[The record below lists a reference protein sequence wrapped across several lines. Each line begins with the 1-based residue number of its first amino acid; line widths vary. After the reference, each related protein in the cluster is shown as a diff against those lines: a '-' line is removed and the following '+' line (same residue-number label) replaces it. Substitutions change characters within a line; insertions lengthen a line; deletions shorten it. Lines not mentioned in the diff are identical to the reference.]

1 LALPFIQPWMLAGT
15 AMGSAPVIIHL
26 LNRQRYKR
34 ITWAAMHWLL
44 ASFKKSSRR
53 LQIEDLIL
61 LIIRILVLVLLALAL
76 ARPFLAESGSFLGGK
91 SHVHRLILLDTSFSM
106 GYGTGGKNAFVRAK
120 EIARD
125 KLTTSTTLS
134 SGDAVTVIYATD
146 RPRARVKASTNLNEV
161 YREVDGAE
169 LSHAGTD
176 PVGALTRAFD
186 MLDASKHPRKEIFL
200 VTDMT
205 RTAWMDPEASTETI
219 RGLAGLQKAVK
230 KYRKLHPD
238 RKLPTIFLL
247 DVGEE
252 SRPNMAVTS
261 LKASLNVIAA
271 KSQVVFKAEIANYTS
286 KDRTQLP
293 VTFKVNG
300 ERVSSQ
306 YVDVKAGDKPAEV
319 MFFHQFETPGPQWV
333 TVQIEADRLPLDDS
347 RHMAVPVVPS
357 LKLLLVDGE
366 EKADPFESECGLLSR
381 ALSIPLT
388 DRMAAMGLI
397 SPSFISTRVI
407 TDAGLGD
414 AQFEGLDM
422 VILANVAVI
431 PEDKIPALRKF
442 VREGGALLIFVGD
455 NVGPDIYNEKL
466 FTADD
471 PMLPCRLTE
480 PEGTSG
486 DPDATKWFAF
496 APDDSLTSL
505 LPTFA
510 PTESRA
516 YLAGPERQTP
526 DIGVKIFRR
535 YRVKIEE
542 PKKDKQK
549 AEAEKEKIAKEEEE
563 KKKAEKPAPEAD
575 KDEDEKKEEDKKD
588 KKKEKPA
595 RGPVLVP
602 LKYTDGEPAILIRE
616 YGLGRVCLVTTTA
629 DTHWTNLPSSRIVFL
644 PAMHDMVYHLVR
656 ERGKKHNLRI
666 GGAFSVRWPAEEL
679 RKEVVVLP
687 PEGHQ
692 EDKATV
698 KPEIDKK
705 NDLTTLTFPRRKA
718 EESLEGVRWA
728 GPYKLNMA
736 GEEEL
741 RDIFVANVEPAES
754 DLAGITPAEIRDHI
768 KIKDLTFVRIT
779 DRGKIAEAIRAKASG
794 KEFWRNL
801 CWTVL
806 FLAVVETF
814 LAWFFGRKRW

>member
-1 LALPFIQPWMLAGT
+1 MALPFIQPWMLAGT

-91 SHVHRLILLDTSFSM
+91 SRVHRLILLDTSFSM
-106 GYGTGGKNAFVRAK
+106 GYGTGGKNAFARAK

-125 KLTTSTTLS
+125 QLTTSATLS

-146 RPRARVKASTNLNEV
+146 RPRARIKASTNLNEV

-169 LSHAGTD
+169 LSHAASD
-176 PVGALTRAFD
+176 PAGALALAFD
-186 MLDASKHPRKEIFL
+186 MLDASKHPRKELFL

-205 RTAWMDPEASTETI
+205 RTAWMDPQASTDTI
-219 RGLAGLQKAVK
+219 RGLEGLQKAVK
-230 KYRKLHPD
+230 KYKHLHPD
-238 RKLPTIFLL
+238 RKPPPVFLL
-247 DVGEE
+247 DVGDE
-252 SRPNMAVTS
+252 SRPNMAVTG
-261 LKASLNVIAA
+261 LEASLNVIAA
-271 KSQVVFKAEIANYTS
+271 KSRVVFKAKIANYTS

-306 YVDVKAGDKPAEV
+306 YVNVKAGSKPAQV

-333 TVQIEADRLPLDDS
+333 TVEIESDRLPLDDS

-366 EKADPFESECGLLSR
+366 EKADAFESECGLLSR

-388 DRMAAMGLI
+388 ERMAAMGLI

-407 TDAGLGD
+407 TDAELGD
-414 AQFEGLDM
+414 AQFDGLDM
-422 VILANVAVI
+422 VVLANVAVI

-455 NVGPDIYNEKL
+455 NVGHDIYNEKL

-486 DPDATKWFAF
+486 DPDAAKWFSF
-496 APDDSLTSL
+496 APDDSLTAL

-510 PTESRA
+510 PTESRV

-542 PKKDKQK
+542 PKKDGKK
-549 AEAEKEKIAKEEEE
+549 AKPEE
-563 KKKAEKPAPEAD
+563 KKTEKPASEAGKETD
-575 KDEDEKKEEDKKD
+575 KENGKEKDEDEKN
-588 KKKEKPA
+588 KKKEKEKPK

-666 GGAFSVRWPAEEL
+666 GGAFSIRWPAEEL
-679 RKEVVVLP
+679 LKEVVVLP
-687 PEGHQ
+687 PEGHE
-692 EDKATV
+692 EDKATI

-705 NDLTTLTFPRRKA
+705 NDLTTLTFPGLKA
-718 EESLEGVRWA
+718 QREASGVRWA

-736 GEEEL
+736 GEDEL
-741 RDIFVANVEPAES
+741 RDIFVANVEPDES
-754 DLAGITPAEIRDHI
+754 DLAGITVDEIRKGI
-768 KIKDLTFVRIT
+768 PDLTFVRIT

-806 FLAVVETF
+806 FLAVLETF